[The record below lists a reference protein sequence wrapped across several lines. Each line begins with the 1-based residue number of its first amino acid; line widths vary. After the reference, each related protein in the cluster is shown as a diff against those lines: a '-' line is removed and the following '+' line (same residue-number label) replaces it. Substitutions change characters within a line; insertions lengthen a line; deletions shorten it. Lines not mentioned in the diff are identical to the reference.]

1 MTNFSSTQLSGYF
14 CKYDTFTSG
23 NERTG
28 YLCAASEGVF
38 DGIYGVSSMALISGA
53 GSWII
58 SGYNTAAKEEKA
70 KDDKKIEGTM
80 GIGLFVIVILIL

>member
-1 MTNFSSTQLSGYF
+1 
-14 CKYDTFTSG
+14 
-23 NERTG
+23 
-28 YLCAASEGVF
+28 
-38 DGIYGVSSMALISGA
+38 MALISGA

-80 GIGLFVIVILIL
+80 GIGLFVIAILIL